1 MLLDVDRLGRCWS
14 ADSKLEKLDS
24 TMGPK
29 PPSGGQGREVVAVA
43 ANIKYH
49 SLQPDS
55 GRSGLLLVI
64 GFLPLMGHRKSNQ
77 GHGRSGPASTEA
89 ATPQCGGPV
98 KV

>member
-29 PPSGGQGREVVAVA
+29 PPSGGQGREVAAVA

-55 GRSGLLLVI
+55 GRSGLLLEI
-64 GFLPLMGHRKSNQ
+64 GFYDSWAT
-77 GHGRSGPASTEA
+77 GRATKGAASTA
-89 ATPQCGGPV
+89 PHQRTLQPPLRGPR
-98 KV
+98 

>member
-55 GRSGLLLVI
+55 GRSGVLLVI
-64 GFLPLMGHRKSNQ
+64 GFDHSWATGRATKGTAGTAPRQRRLRPPLR
-77 GHGRSGPASTEA
+77 GPR
-89 ATPQCGGPV
+89 
-98 KV
+98 